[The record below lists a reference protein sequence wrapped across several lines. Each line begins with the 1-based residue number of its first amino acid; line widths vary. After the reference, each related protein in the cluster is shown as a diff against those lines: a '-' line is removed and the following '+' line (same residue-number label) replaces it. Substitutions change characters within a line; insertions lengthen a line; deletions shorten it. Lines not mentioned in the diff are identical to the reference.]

1 MNRDNLQ
8 QEFDRRITEI
18 HATNG
23 TGDKQPIDI
32 RHEEFQAMA
41 DVFLGED
48 YDQDKLSQVE
58 NLQIEL
64 HQGQAELYQ
73 KLNTD
78 ELSPEEYVDS
88 VNTLI
93 HNTFL
98 RSESILGTQ
107 DFISLFGAL
116 PADMSGFIDKEMF
129 LQTYT
134 K

>member
-1 MNRDNLQ
+1 MNRDDLQ
-8 QEFDRRITEI
+8 QEFNSRITAI

-23 TGDKQPIDI
+23 TSDKQPIDI
-32 RHEEFQAMA
+32 RHEEFQTMA

-64 HQGQAELYQ
+64 HQGRAELYK
-73 KLNTD
+73 KLRTN

-88 VNTLI
+88 VNTLARD
-93 HNTFL
+93 TFL
-98 RSESILGTQ
+98 LSENILGTQ
-107 DFISLFGAL
+107 DFISLFGA
-116 PADMSGFIDKEMF
+116 PPSEMSGFIDKEMF